1 MRSSELPYNWKFQFC
16 QTRKDSWTS
25 ATIRS
30 VGHSLLQAMDVS
42 IRKYTYSHP
51 YTHPMIRVTENEPEA
66 LNEVSPQTTE
76 AQLADSK
83 QRAEKIDE
91 KLHKVANHVL
101 GDGSNLPLSKRLTR
115 IEQTLERI
123 VSKLNGIETTR

>member
-1 MRSSELPYNWKFQFC
+1 
-16 QTRKDSWTS
+16 
-25 ATIRS
+25 
-30 VGHSLLQAMDVS
+30 MDVS

>member
-1 MRSSELPYNWKFQFC
+1 
-16 QTRKDSWTS
+16 
-25 ATIRS
+25 
-30 VGHSLLQAMDVS
+30 MDVS

-83 QRAEKIDE
+83 QRAEKID
-91 KLHKVANHVL
+91 
-101 GDGSNLPLSKRLTR
+101 
-115 IEQTLERI
+115 
-123 VSKLNGIETTR
+123 